1 MIQKPSV
8 AVIGA
13 GMSGLVCA
21 SHLIDADFAVKVYD
35 KGRGSGGRMSTRRE
49 GRFQFDHGAQYFTCR
64 DPQFALFI
72 DTLIDLGV
80 VAQWEGRIYSYEN
93 GSLTDLEGDI
103 TRYIG
108 IPTMSAVTRH
118 LASRCNVSYD
128 TLVERI
134 EREGEEWLL
143 FDSEGKMLGSYGALV
158 LAVPAP
164 QAQRLLA
171 ALPELLVKVSEAEM
185 APCWAVMLG
194 FSERLE
200 LNFDGLFI
208 NGSSLSWAARNS
220 SKYGREGET
229 WVLHATAEWSAEHIE
244 REESVITDL
253 LSREF
258 QNLTGLERFLPV
270 YTAAHRWRYALPVRT
285 LNEVS
290 IFHLTYGIGICG
302 DWCAAPRVEGAFL
315 SGLDLAKTIIVSL
328 S

>member
-1 MIQKPSV
+1 MIQRPSV
-8 AVIGA
+8 AVVGA
-13 GMSGLVCA
+13 GIAGLVCA
-21 SHLIDADFAVKVYD
+21 SHLTEADFVVKVYD
-35 KGRGSGGRMSTRRE
+35 KGRGSGGRMSTRRTE
-49 GRFQFDHGAQYFTCR
+49 HFQFDYGAQYFTCR

-72 DTLIDLGV
+72 DRLIDLGV
-80 VAQWEGRIYSYEN
+80 VAKWEGRIYSYEN

-103 TRYIG
+103 TRYVG
-108 IPTMSAVTRH
+108 VPGMNAVTRY
-118 LASRCNVSYD
+118 LANGCNVSYD

-134 EREGEEWLL
+134 EREAEEWLL
-143 FDSEGKMLGSYGALV
+143 FDSEGRMLGNYGALV
-158 LAVPAP
+158 LAIPAP
-164 QAQRLLA
+164 QAQQLLEP
-171 ALPELLVKVSEAEM
+171 LPELVTKVREAEM

-200 LNFDGLFI
+200 INFDGLFI

-220 SKYGREGET
+220 SKYGREGEA

-244 REESVITDL
+244 GEPLAITEA

-258 QNLTGLERFLPV
+258 QRITGIEDFSPI
-270 YTAAHRWRYALPVRT
+270 YSAAHRWRYALPVRT

-290 IFHLTYGIGICG
+290 VFYLNYGVGICG

-315 SGLDLAKTIIVSL
+315 SGLDLAKTMIAAL